1 MVDDTQARF
10 DALLRA
16 MARTLHVV
24 GVCLNRIGTAHTSQL
39 HRIEASYES
48 CTCGRSTIH
57 LHSHIQRFSD
67 LNGGDDK
74 ITCAATPG
82 AQADALGYLNSL

>member
-1 MVDDTQARF
+1 MTHDGSWGGIVSGDR
-10 DALLRA
+10 
-16 MARTLHVV
+16 V
-24 GVCLNRIGTAHTSQL
+24 
-39 HRIEASYES
+39 EASYEP

-57 LHSHIQRFSD
+57 LSSTIQRFSD

-82 AQADALGYLNSL
+82 AQADALGYLSSL